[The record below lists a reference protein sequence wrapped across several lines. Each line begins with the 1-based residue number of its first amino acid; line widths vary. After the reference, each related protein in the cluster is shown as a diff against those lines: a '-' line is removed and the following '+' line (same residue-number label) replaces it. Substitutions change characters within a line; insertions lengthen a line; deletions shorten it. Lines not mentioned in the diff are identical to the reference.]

1 MNFFFEYT
9 NYIINELL
17 FNYLERLL
25 NATLPLELL
34 SQYFLN
40 RQSVS
45 SVNLNY
51 YIDIYEFILVFVL
64 LIFSHFITKALLFHI
79 PKKYLE
85 EKNIYIKNSILL
97 VFNISFSLILIL
109 TFNNLL
115 IIFLLFVFLNLV
127 IPLFIIDLKI
137 GYLPDVLTYPLLWL
151 GLLSQ
156 IWRPNGNIVSAIYAV
171 ILSFTV
177 MVVMTT
183 LIEKIKKRPQ
193 MGRGDFKLIA
203 ACAAWLG
210 VLQLP
215 YFLALSA
222 LFGLMQYSIVYLKNK
237 HKSIVSIP
245 FGPAIIISASFWL
258 YLSLINH
265 SLALQL
271 FIS

>member
-1 MNFFFEYT
+1 MNCFFEYN
-9 NYIINELL
+9 NYVINELL
-17 FNYLERLL
+17 FNYLKRLL
-25 NATLPLELL
+25 NSTLPQGLL
-34 SQYFLN
+34 SQYFSN
-40 RQSVS
+40 RQP
-45 SVNLNY
+45 NLSAGLYY
-51 YIDIYEFILVFVL
+51 YIDIYEFIFVFVL
-64 LIFSHFITKALLFHI
+64 LVFSFITTKILLSHI
-79 PKKYLE
+79 PKKYFE
-85 EKNIYIKNSILL
+85 EKSIYIKNYRL
-97 VFNISFSLILIL
+97 VIFNTLFSLLLTL
-109 TFNNLL
+109 TFNDFL

-151 GLLSQ
+151 GLLFQ
-156 IWRPNGNIVSAIYAV
+156 IWLPNGNIVSAIYAV

-177 MVVMTT
+177 MMVITT

-222 LFGLMQYSIVYLKNK
+222 LLGLIQYSIVYLKNK

-265 SLALQL
+265 SLAL
-271 FIS
+271 